1 MTRGMAWR
9 LLATTGSWLSAPI
22 EGQRGRGPGGIGPEG
37 SDMPAPWLGHLLLIS
52 LLVMLNLPLFFTTIT
67 GTDQYGFFTLGP
79 LAAYPLPLALS
90 TVLSTALAVAG
101 YACYRWLWR
110 RQWWFTERRW
120 SPLTRGAMLSAVPV
134 LLAYAPS
141 VVLTSHGWKPTLLAL
156 GALVAGA
163 LCVTHALRDS
173 EMDLDSVQARYWF
186 ICGLGSILVFLVL
199 CIGGMIVLYRIE
211 QFPAS
216 GNMLWAW
223 EYRFSELGYPREEYH
238 SRQRDALLGF
248 TLTGTGFMIAA
259 LRGSMLGSILRWTRS
274 VEGGGIAR
282 RTPAT
287 RQQYPDAPPW
297 VARIARQIESLSPST
312 GNEAEYV
319 AVFNGY
325 EIEITAG
332 QYQRL
337 VGAKFDMLHDVDLL
351 VDKAAGNVF
360 LRTDGT
366 WAKLDFR
373 VRGKASAIR
382 SGPFSLLCI
391 YARSPGKRFANGE
404 LRTLLDRELDNHAEI
419 NVRDFVF
426 QLLRRTPRL
435 PVGRDATGS
444 FLDETAN
451 VCFLDLQRSPTDNGG
466 AQTNGPQLL

>member
-9 LLATTGSWLSAPI
+9 LLTTTGSWLSAPI
-22 EGQRGRGPGGIGPEG
+22 EGQRERGPGGIGPDG
-37 SDMPAPWLGHLLLIS
+37 SDMPSPWLGHLLLIS

-79 LAAYPLPLALS
+79 LAAYPLPLVLS

-101 YACYRWLWR
+101 YVCYRWLWR

-141 VVLTSHGWKPTLLAL
+141 VVLTSHGWKPTLLVL

-259 LRGSMLGSILRWTRS
+259 LGGSMLAAILRWVRS
-274 VEGGGIAR
+274 PNLVN
-282 RTPAT
+282 PASSNSSN
-287 RQQYPDAPPW
+287 QSPNDPPW
-297 VARIARQIESLSPST
+297 GTRVALRLRASDPPAP
-312 GNEAEYV
+312 GNPEYV
-319 AVFNGY
+319 AVFNGF
-325 EIEITAG
+325 EVDITRG
-332 QYQRL
+332 QYQHL
-337 VGAKFDMLHDVDLL
+337 VARKEELLYDVDLL
-351 VDKAAGNVF
+351 IDKVAGNVF
-360 LRTDGT
+360 VQRAGT
-366 WAKLDFR
+366 WTRLDFR
-373 VRGKASAIR
+373 VRDRLGGLR
-382 SGPFSLLCI
+382 SGPFSLLCML
-391 YARSPGKRFANGE
+391 ARHPGRRFTGSE
-404 LRTLLDRELDNHAEI
+404 LRALLAPEFSDRDWFG
-419 NVRDFVF
+419 VSDFVR
-426 QLLRRTPRL
+426 QLQRRRPRL
-435 PVGRDATGS
+435 PVERDDRGILLQEGVLVCLLELHLNSGRND
-444 FLDETAN
+444 
-451 VCFLDLQRSPTDNGG
+451 SPSTDGTQP
-466 AQTNGPQLL
+466 A